1 MKKESIVAAVSGI
14 ILGVVIAIV
23 ILINLKNKEIKDKK
37 TIAPQISPT
46 VSIMNVKTQGLEI
59 LEPANESIVSVKDI
73 VIKGKSEKD
82 ALIVIQSATTEK
94 VYKMTSNDFTID
106 FPLSQGENLI
116 KITSYKD
123 KATEEKSLKVY
134 FIEE

>member
-23 ILINLKNKEIKDKK
+23 ILINLKNKEINDKK

-46 VSIMNVKTQGLEI
+46 VSIVNVKTQGLEI
-59 LEPANESIVSVKDI
+59 LEPTNESIVSVKDI

-106 FPLSQGENLI
+106 FPLSLGENLI

-123 KATEEKSLKVY
+123 KATEEKSIKVY